1 MNAWI
6 DIFSL
11 DEENV
16 DSLEKIRKAY
26 SQKDLEKASDLL
38 LKIIQ
43 DEKALLPEGSTE
55 SNIIIGGFSQGCMV
69 ALAAFLK
76 CNATH
81 PLGGVMGLNG
91 L

>member
-55 SNIIIGGFSQGCMV
+55 SNIIIGGFS
-69 ALAAFLK
+69 
-76 CNATH
+76 
-81 PLGGVMGLNG
+81 
-91 L
+91 